1 MREIIQQFKFFYRT
15 VWADNPWFM
24 AAGFVAAPILGFL
37 FVMEQLP
44 KEIKYSPSPQQ
55 IPILALCVAVC
66 YLLLTSALFANK
78 VRYEREYRRKE
89 GAFKYDKRGTLY
101 NNSEPNMAFH
111 VETFKK
117 LLAGLAQRLGDK
129 QTEAALT
136 EVGFESCEDFSYRFP
151 QIYDNDRVRGLHT
164 RLWRTLGFKE
174 KLSEWAEYESA
185 SGWGIF
191 SAEEVETGIVVNLT
205 HFKGLFDERGGLLFG
220 YFLGGYCQR
229 LLNMIISTHVG
240 GPRPGK
246 YADLQAVDLEEV
258 AGRNEDT
265 IILKFVW
272 R

>member
-1 MREIIQQFKFFYRT
+1 MRRILEWFKTAYRT
-15 VWADNPWFM
+15 LWADNPWFM
-24 AAGFVAAPILGFL
+24 ATGFVVTPILGFL
-37 FVMEQLP
+37 FVMGQLP
-44 KEIKYSPSPQQ
+44 EDLRYAPSPQQ
-55 IPILALCVAVC
+55 IPVLALCIAVG

-117 LLAGLAQRLGDK
+117 LLSGLAERLGDK
-129 QTEAALT
+129 QTETALT
-136 EVGFESCEDFSYRFP
+136 EVGYESCEDFSSRFP
-151 QIYDNDRVRGLHT
+151 RIYDNDRVRGLHT
-164 RLWRTLGFKE
+164 RLWKTLSFKE
-174 KLSEWAEYESA
+174 KLSEWADYESA

-191 SAEEVETGIVVNLT
+191 SAEEVDTGIVVNLT
-205 HFKGLFDERGGLLFG
+205 HFRGLFDERGGLLFG
-220 YFLGGYCQR
+220 YYLGGYCQR
-229 LLNMIISTHVG
+229 LLNMIVSTHAK

-246 YADLQAVDLEEV
+246 YADLQEV
-258 AGRNEDT
+258 QLKSVEGRNQDT